1 MTSVKKKR
9 AHKADIIIHG
19 RDGKTPIKDKK
30 DQRKDIRGRRMGP
43 EERNLV
49 FFSKNF
55 NVYLENMGGA
65 HMVGPQQMFGQ

>member
-1 MTSVKKKR
+1 
-9 AHKADIIIHG
+9 
-19 RDGKTPIKDKK
+19 
-30 DQRKDIRGRRMGP
+30 MGP